1 MFSLKTFNSEGSEAL
16 HLACSEAGRGGK
28 RMGTDVIIFVTYL
41 THIFTIKKG
50 QHLDMI
56 VLVMI
61 FMVFLIFLP
70 S

>member
-1 MFSLKTFNSEGSEAL
+1 
-16 HLACSEAGRGGK
+16 
-28 RMGTDVIIFVTYL
+28 MGTDVIIFVTYWN

-61 FMVFLIFLP
+61 FMVF
-70 S
+70 

>member
-1 MFSLKTFNSEGSEAL
+1 
-16 HLACSEAGRGGK
+16 
-28 RMGTDVIIFVTYL
+28 MGTDVIIFVTYL
-41 THIFTIKKG
+41 AHIFTIKKG